1 MNDINKFI
9 VFKNS
14 SLIEVLK
21 KINDL
26 PLIQTVFIVD
36 EYGRVQGTITDGDI
50 RRGLIKG
57 LKTNDSLE
65 HFIFKNFTYLIEGEN
80 NFEKIK
86 TIRQKRLKVVPLLD
100 KDRRLLKVFD
110 FTTIKSILPID
121 AVIMAGGEG
130 RRLRPLTEK
139 IPKPLLHVGKK
150 PIIQY
155 NIERLYQFGIEN
167 QTITTKYL
175 AEQIEQFCLSLNCNV
190 QFRFYRESEFL
201 GTIGSVSLIGDFKN
215 DYILIIN
222 SDILTN
228 IDYEDFFISFL
239 EKKSDMAVA
248 SIPYQVNVPYAV
260 LEENNRKVL
269 SLKEKPTY
277 THFVNAGI
285 YLIKKELIS
294 LIPRNKFYNATDLLE
309 QVINKGYTL
318 THYPIRSYWLDIG
331 NINDFEKAQR
341 DISHINFD

>member
-1 MNDINKFI
+1 MNDIKKLI
-9 VFKNS
+9 VLNNA

-26 PLIQTVFIVD
+26 PLIQTVFVVD
-36 EYGRVQGTITDGDI
+36 EHGRVQGTITDGDI

-57 LKTNDSLE
+57 LKIDDSLE
-65 HFIFKNFTYLIEGEN
+65 HYIFKDFSFLTEGEN
-80 NFEKIK
+80 NFEKLK
-86 TIRQKRLKVVPLLD
+86 MIRQKRLKVVPLLD
-100 KDRRLLKVFD
+100 KEGRLLKVFD

-121 AVIMAGGEG
+121 AVIMSGGEG
-130 RRLRPLTEK
+130 RRLRPLTENT
-139 IPKPLLHVGKK
+139 PKPLLHVGTK

-155 NIERLYQFGIEN
+155 NIERLYQFGIDH

-175 AEQIEQFCLSLNCNV
+175 AEQIEQFCMSLNSNIH
-190 QFRFYRESEFL
+190 FRFYRENEFL
-201 GTIGSVSLIGDFKN
+201 GTIGSVPLVGEFKN
-215 DYILIIN
+215 DYILITN
-222 SDILTN
+222 SDLLTN
-228 IDYEDFFISFL
+228 INYEDFFISFL

-277 THFVNAGI
+277 THFANAGI
-285 YLIKKELIS
+285 YLIKKELLS
-294 LIPRNKFYNATDLLE
+294 LIPRNKFFNATDLLE
-309 QVINKGYTL
+309 EVIKNGYTL

-331 NINDFEKAQR
+331 NLADFEKAQR